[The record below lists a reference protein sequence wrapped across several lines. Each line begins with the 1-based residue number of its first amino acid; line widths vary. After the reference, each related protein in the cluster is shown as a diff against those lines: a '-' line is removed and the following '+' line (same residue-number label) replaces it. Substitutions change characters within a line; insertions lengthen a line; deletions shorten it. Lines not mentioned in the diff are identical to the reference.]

1 MSKAAELAALIGSQS
16 ALSNRNLIINGAFQV
31 AQRGTSATVSDNS
44 NEGYSTLDR
53 WFVNFN
59 NSVGGGVTFSQSTDT
74 PSGFANSLKIQC
86 SNADSVGSTNE
97 YVGVRQLIEAQNLQ
111 MLGYGTSAAKS
122 MTLSWQ
128 MKADN
133 YTGPISVQFK
143 TADGTAEYYVKSYTP
158 TSSWATYTCTVPG
171 STSATINDDNGEGM
185 RVQFTLAGH
194 TGSSI
199 AASSDST
206 AWSTTRADYRDN
218 IGNLLSNTS
227 NAIYITGVQLEL
239 GEQATPF
246 EHRSFGDELARCQ
259 RYFQDYTTDRF
270 RHQQGY
276 AESGTAYARDVLIP
290 QMRANPT
297 VTVSDENRNGFDAIS
312 AAGNAPHRVDFTA
325 NCTVTGTSRF
335 YDFKFTADAEL

>member
-16 ALSNRNLIINGAFQV
+16 ALSNRNLIINGAMQV

-53 WFVNFN
+53 WPVNFN

-86 SNADSVGSTNE
+86 SSTDSVGSTNE
-97 YVGVRQLIEAQNLQ
+97 YVSVRQLIEAQNLQ

-133 YTGPISVQFK
+133 YTGPISVAFK

-185 RVQFTLAGH
+185 RVSFVLAGH

-227 NAIYITGVQLEL
+227 NAIYIAGFQLESVNRPRRLSIGRLAMSCL
-239 GEQATPF
+239 GVRGILLNFHLFLDPAQE
-246 EHRSFGDELARCQ
+246 E
-259 RYFQDYTTDRF
+259 
-270 RHQQGY
+270 
-276 AESGTAYARDVLIP
+276 LIP
-290 QMRANPT
+290 EEWDHMQ
-297 VTVSDENRNGFDAIS
+297 
-312 AAGNAPHRVDFTA
+312 
-325 NCTVTGTSRF
+325 
-335 YDFKFTADAEL
+335 FK

>member
-1 MSKAAELAALIGSQS
+1 MSKAAELAALIGSQT
-16 ALSNRNLIINGAFQV
+16 ALSNRNLIINGAMQV

-53 WFVNFN
+53 WFLNFN
-59 NSVGGGVTFSQSTDT
+59 NGVGGGVTFSQSTDT
-74 PSGFANSLKIQC
+74 PNGFANSLKIQC
-86 SNADSVGSTNE
+86 SSTDSVGSTNE
-97 YVGVRQLIEAQNLQ
+97 YVAVRQVIEAQNLQ

-206 AWSTTRADYRDN
+206 AWSTTRADYRDD

-227 NAIYITGVQLEL
+227 NAIYITGVQLEV

-246 EHRSFGDELARCQ
+246 EHRSFGDELQRCK
-259 RYFQDYTTDRF
+259 RYFQKNNVAFFTLSVARKTDNLKRGTLQYSTMRDDPAYTAIDDSPDSATINVQDTQPEGLELRM
-270 RHQQGY
+270 
-276 AESGTAYARDVLIP
+276 SGGADTNVPLVKIYSV
-290 QMRANPT
+290 
-297 VTVSDENRNGFDAIS
+297 
-312 AAGNAPHRVDFTA
+312 
-325 NCTVTGTSRF
+325 
-335 YDFKFTADAEL
+335 DAEL